1 MDRLKLIALGTL
13 CLYVLV
19 VIFSFGIGMQMNQ
32 DGSMADCPFMME
44 DGALCSMNGVEH
56 LNLLKQ
62 NFVAMVQGKDNVL
75 NMLLLLT
82 GVVFFIHTYFLH
94 SNGFVF
100 YKKKNYF
107 SNLFNHILRSLFEGD
122 LNPRLYN
129 T

>member
-1 MDRLKLIALGTL
+1 MYRLKLIALGIL

-19 VIFSFGIGMQMNQ
+19 VVFSFGLGMQINQ
-32 DGSMADCPFMME
+32 DGSMGDCPFMME
-44 DGALCSMNGVEH
+44 EGALCSMSGIEH
-56 LNLLKQ
+56 LNILKQ
-62 NFVAMVQGKDNVL
+62 NFVAIVQGKDNVL

-82 GVVFFIHTYFLH
+82 GVVFFIHTYFLCG
-94 SNGFVF
+94 NRFVF

-129 T
+129 I